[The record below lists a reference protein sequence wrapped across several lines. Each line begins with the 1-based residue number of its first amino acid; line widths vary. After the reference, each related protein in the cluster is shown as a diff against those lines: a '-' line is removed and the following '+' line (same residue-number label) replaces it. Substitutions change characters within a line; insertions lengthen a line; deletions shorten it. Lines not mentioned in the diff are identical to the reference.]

1 MKIKNRFFALLVL
14 CLSSL
19 LFFSCAKVDD
29 GAIASGI
36 NEYGDLNDGYVYIPV
51 GLGLSVDDGEST
63 RTLKHKGYYTSYLM
77 YFDYVMYYGPEDEP
91 RKYSCD
97 VKLEQSQIGL
107 EGLDKTKYAN
117 ILLQIKEQDLGKNFC
132 FSLVGAIIGDIGN
145 LDGTS
150 EGWKI
155 SSKGKIITD
164 GNTEGIE
171 SITLSKSTA
180 TFKLDFTFDTIDSL
194 GDEGAKGTFQL
205 NFKPTINISN
215 YHLENYHVVV
225 LLCKEVD
232 GEYVEVYGNHFESV
246 GIETGVSMDSP
257 MIECGQYLIKIYAYV
272 PEEDEGENAGKCFG
286 MYSSILEIYGGH
298 NEYYYV
304 DAEVDADRTFEAYHV
319 VSTAPVYSV
328 AKAMADELGGFI
340 LAE

>member
-29 GAIASGI
+29 AASASGI
-36 NEYGDLNDGYVYIPV
+36 NEYGNLNDGYVYIPV

-63 RTLKHKGYYTSYLM
+63 RTLKHEYKSNYLM
-77 YFDYVMYYGPEDEP
+77 CYDYVMYYGPEDEP

-97 VKLEQSQIGL
+97 VKLEQSETGL
-107 EGLDKTKYAN
+107 EGLDKTKYAE
-117 ILLQIKEQDLGKNFC
+117 ILLQIKEQDLEKNFC
-132 FSLVGAIIGDIGN
+132 FSLVGERSYEA
-145 LDGTS
+145 TP

-155 SSKGKIITD
+155 SAKGKIIT
-164 GNTEGIE
+164 GENSERIE

-180 TFKLDFTFDTIDSL
+180 AFKLDFTIDTIDSL
-194 GDEGAKGTFQL
+194 GDEGAKGQFRL
-205 NFKPTINISN
+205 DFNPTISR
-215 YHLENYHVVV
+215 ENYHVIV

-232 GEYVEVYGNHFESV
+232 GEYVEVYGKHFESAD
-246 GIETGVSMDSP
+246 IKTNGVYMDSP

-272 PEEDEGENAGKCFG
+272 PEEDEEEGGKYAGKCFG
-286 MYSSILEIYGGH
+286 MYSSILEIYGGY

-304 DAEVDADRTFEAYHV
+304 GADRTFETYHV
-319 VSTAPVYSV
+319 VSNAPDYSV
-328 AKAMADELGGFI
+328 AKAMADELEASF
-340 LAE
+340 

>member
-29 GAIASGI
+29 AASASGI
-36 NEYGDLNDGYVYIPV
+36 NEYGNLNDGYVYIPV
-51 GLGLSVDDGEST
+51 GLGLSVDEGEST
-63 RTLKHKGYYTSYLM
+63 RTLKHKGYDTSLYLM
-77 YFDYVMYYGPEDEP
+77 YYDYVMYYGPEDEP

-97 VKLEQSQIGL
+97 VKLEQSETSL
-107 EGLDKTKYAN
+107 EGLDIKKYAE
-117 ILLQIKEQDLGKNFC
+117 ILLQIKEQDLEKNFC
-132 FSLVGAIIGDIGN
+132 FSLVGARKGS
-145 LDGTS
+145 LGTS
-150 EGWKI
+150 EGWKL

-180 TFKLDFTFDTIDSL
+180 AFKLDFTFDTIDSL
-194 GDEGAKGTFQL
+194 GDVGAKGQFQL

-272 PEEDEGENAGKCFG
+272 PEGENAGKCFG
-286 MYSSILEIYGGH
+286 MYSSIIEIYGGH
-298 NEYYYV
+298 NECYSV
-304 DAEVDADRTFEAYHV
+304 NADVDADRTFEANHV
-319 VSTAPVYSV
+319 VPTAPVYSV
-328 AKAMADELGGFI
+328 AKAKADELGGFI

>member
-29 GAIASGI
+29 GASASGI

-63 RTLKHKGYYTSYLM
+63 RTLKHEYKSNYLM
-77 YFDYVMYYGPEDEP
+77 CYDYVMYYGPEDEP

-117 ILLQIKEQDLGKNFC
+117 ILLQIKEQDLEKNFC
-132 FSLVGAIIGDIGN
+132 FSLVGERSYEA
-145 LDGTS
+145 TP

-155 SSKGKIITD
+155 SAKGKIIT
-164 GNTEGIE
+164 GENSERIE

-180 TFKLDFTFDTIDSL
+180 AFKLDFTIDTIDSL
-194 GDEGAKGTFQL
+194 GDEGAKGQFRL
-205 NFKPTINISN
+205 DFNPTISR
-215 YHLENYHVVV
+215 ENYHVIV

-232 GEYVEVYGNHFESV
+232 GEYVEVYGKHFESAD
-246 GIETGVSMDSP
+246 IKTNGVYMDSP

-272 PEEDEGENAGKCFG
+272 PEEDEEEGGKYAGKCFG
-286 MYSSILEIYGGH
+286 MYSSILEIYGGY

-304 DAEVDADRTFEAYHV
+304 GADRTFETYHV
-319 VSTAPVYSV
+319 VSNAPDYSV
-328 AKAMADELGGFI
+328 AKAKADELGGFI

>member
-1 MKIKNRFFALLVL
+1 MKIKNKNRFFALLVL

-51 GLGLSVDDGEST
+51 GLGLSVDEGEST
-63 RTLKHKGYYTSYLM
+63 RTLKHKGYYTSLYLM
-77 YFDYVMYYGPEDEP
+77 YYDYVMYYGPEDEP

-97 VKLEQSQIGL
+97 VKLKQSEISL
-107 EGLDKTKYAN
+107 EGLDEKKYEE

-132 FSLVGAIIGDIGN
+132 FSLVGARIGN
-145 LDGTS
+145 LGTS

-155 SSKGKIITD
+155 SSKGKIIT
-164 GNTEGIE
+164 GENTERIE
-171 SITLSKSTA
+171 SITISKSTA

-194 GDEGAKGTFQL
+194 GDVGAKGQFQL
-205 NFKPTINISN
+205 NFNPTINISN

-246 GIETGVSMDSP
+246 GIETGVSMDST

-272 PEEDEGENAGKCFG
+272 PEGENAGKCFG

-298 NEYYYV
+298 NEKY
-304 DAEVDADRTFEAYHV
+304 DVDADRTFEANHV
-319 VSTAPVYSV
+319 VPTAPVYSV
-328 AKAMADELGGFI
+328 AKAKADELGGFI

>member
-63 RTLKHKGYYTSYLM
+63 RTLKHKGYYTSYLN

-97 VKLEQSQIGL
+97 VKLKQSQIGL
-107 EGLDKTKYAN
+107 EGLDIEKYAN

-132 FSLVGAIIGDIGN
+132 FSLVGAIRGDM
-145 LDGTS
+145 GTS
-150 EGWKI
+150 EGWKL
-155 SSKGKIITD
+155 SSKGKIIT
-164 GNTEGIE
+164 GENTEGIE

-180 TFKLDFTFDTIDSL
+180 TFSLNFTFDTIDSL

-272 PEEDEGENAGKCFG
+272 PEGENAGKCFG
-286 MYSSILEIYGGH
+286 MYSSIIEIYGGH
-298 NEYYYV
+298 NECYSV
-304 DAEVDADRTFEAYHV
+304 NADVDADRTFEANHV
-319 VSTAPVYSV
+319 VPTAPVYSV
-328 AKAMADELGGFI
+328 AKAKADELGGFI

>member
-29 GAIASGI
+29 AASASGI

-63 RTLKHKGYYTSYLM
+63 RTLKHKGYYTSYLN

-97 VKLEQSQIGL
+97 VKLKQSQIGL
-107 EGLDKTKYAN
+107 EGLDIEKYAN

-132 FSLVGAIIGDIGN
+132 FSLVGAIRGDM
-145 LDGTS
+145 GTS
-150 EGWKI
+150 EGWKL
-155 SSKGKIITD
+155 SSKGKIIT
-164 GNTEGIE
+164 GENTEGIE

-180 TFKLDFTFDTIDSL
+180 TFSLNFTFDTIDSL

-272 PEEDEGENAGKCFG
+272 PEGENAGKCFG
-286 MYSSILEIYGGH
+286 MYSSIIEIYGGH
-298 NEYYYV
+298 NECYSV
-304 DAEVDADRTFEAYHV
+304 NADVDADRTFEANHV
-319 VSTAPVYSV
+319 VPTAPVYSV
-328 AKAMADELGGFI
+328 AKAKADELGGFI

>member
-63 RTLKHKGYYTSYLM
+63 RTLKHKGYYTSYLN

-107 EGLDKTKYAN
+107 EGLNIEKYAN

-132 FSLVGAIIGDIGN
+132 FSLVGAIRGDM
-145 LDGTS
+145 GTS
-150 EGWKI
+150 EGWKL
-155 SSKGKIITD
+155 SSKGKIIT
-164 GNTEGIE
+164 GENTEGIE

-180 TFKLDFTFDTIDSL
+180 TFSLNFTFDTIDSL

-272 PEEDEGENAGKCFG
+272 PEGENAGKCFG
-286 MYSSILEIYGGH
+286 MYSSIIEIYGGH
-298 NEYYYV
+298 NECYSV
-304 DAEVDADRTFEAYHV
+304 NADVDADRTFEANHV
-319 VSTAPVYSV
+319 VPTAPVYSV
-328 AKAMADELGGFI
+328 AKAKADELGGFI

>member
-63 RTLKHKGYYTSYLM
+63 RTLKHKGYYTSLYLM
-77 YFDYVMYYGPEDEP
+77 YYDYVMYYGPEDEP

-97 VKLEQSQIGL
+97 VKLEQSEISL
-107 EGLDKTKYAN
+107 EGLDIEKYAN

-132 FSLVGAIIGDIGN
+132 FSLVGAIRGDM
-145 LDGTS
+145 GTS

-180 TFKLDFTFDTIDSL
+180 TFSLNFTFDTIDSL

-272 PEEDEGENAGKCFG
+272 PEGENAGKCFG
-286 MYSSILEIYGGH
+286 MYSSIIEIYGGH
-298 NEYYYV
+298 NECYSV
-304 DAEVDADRTFEAYHV
+304 NADRTFEANHV
-319 VSTAPVYSV
+319 VPTAPVYSV
-328 AKAMADELGGFI
+328 AKAKADELGGFI

>member
-29 GAIASGI
+29 AASASGI

-51 GLGLSVDDGEST
+51 GLGLSVDEGEST
-63 RTLKHKGYYTSYLM
+63 RTLKHKGYYTSLYLM
-77 YFDYVMYYGPEDEP
+77 YYDYVMYYGPEDEP

-97 VKLEQSQIGL
+97 VKLEQSEISL
-107 EGLDKTKYAN
+107 EGLDEKKYEE

-132 FSLVGAIIGDIGN
+132 FSLVGARKGN
-145 LDGTS
+145 LGTS
-150 EGWKI
+150 EGWKL
-155 SSKGKIITD
+155 SSKGKIIT
-164 GNTEGIE
+164 GENTEGIE

-180 TFKLDFTFDTIDSL
+180 AFKLDFTFDTIDSL
-194 GDEGAKGTFQL
+194 GDVGAKGQFQL
-205 NFKPTINISN
+205 NFNPTINISN

-232 GEYVEVYGNHFESV
+232 GEYVEVYGNYFESV
-246 GIETGVSMDSP
+246 GIETGVSMDST

-272 PEEDEGENAGKCFG
+272 PEGENAGKCFG
-286 MYSSILEIYGGH
+286 MYSSIIEIYGGH
-298 NEYYYV
+298 NECYSV
-304 DAEVDADRTFEAYHV
+304 NADVDADRTFEANHV
-319 VSTAPVYSV
+319 VPTAPVYSV
-328 AKAMADELGGFI
+328 AKAKADELGGFI

>member
-63 RTLKHKGYYTSYLM
+63 RTLKHKGYYTSYLN

-107 EGLDKTKYAN
+107 EGLDIEKYAN

-132 FSLVGAIIGDIGN
+132 FSLVGAIRGDM
-145 LDGTS
+145 GTS
-150 EGWKI
+150 EGWKL
-155 SSKGKIITD
+155 SSKGKIIT
-164 GNTEGIE
+164 GENTEGIE

-180 TFKLDFTFDTIDSL
+180 TFSLNFTFDTIDSL
-194 GDEGAKGTFQL
+194 GDVGAKGQFQL

-272 PEEDEGENAGKCFG
+272 PEGENAGKCFG
-286 MYSSILEIYGGH
+286 MYSSIIEIYGGH
-298 NEYYYV
+298 NECYSV
-304 DAEVDADRTFEAYHV
+304 NADVDADRTFEANHV
-319 VSTAPVYSV
+319 VPTAPVYSV
-328 AKAMADELGGFI
+328 AKAKADELGGFI

>member
-36 NEYGDLNDGYVYIPV
+36 NEYGNLNDGYVYIPV

-63 RTLKHKGYYTSYLM
+63 RTLKHEYKSNYLM
-77 YFDYVMYYGPEDEP
+77 CYDYVMYYGPEDEP

-97 VKLEQSQIGL
+97 VKLVQSETGL
-107 EGLDKTKYAN
+107 EGLDKTKYAE
-117 ILLQIKEQDLGKNFC
+117 ILLQIKEQDLEKNFC
-132 FSLVGAIIGDIGN
+132 FSLVGERSYEA
-145 LDGTS
+145 TPE

-155 SSKGKIITD
+155 SAKGKIIT
-164 GNTEGIE
+164 GENSERIE

-180 TFKLDFTFDTIDSL
+180 AFKLDFTIDTIDSL
-194 GDEGAKGTFQL
+194 GDEGAKGQFRL
-205 NFKPTINISN
+205 DFNPTISR
-215 YHLENYHVVV
+215 ENYHVIV

-232 GEYVEVYGNHFESV
+232 GEYVEVYGKHFESAD
-246 GIETGVSMDSP
+246 IKTNGVYMDSP

-272 PEEDEGENAGKCFG
+272 PEEDEEEGGKYAGKCFG
-286 MYSSILEIYGGH
+286 MYSSILEIYGGY

-304 DAEVDADRTFEAYHV
+304 GADRTFETYHV
-319 VSTAPVYSV
+319 VPTAPDYSV
-328 AKAMADELGGFI
+328 AKAMADELEASF
-340 LAE
+340 

>member
-63 RTLKHKGYYTSYLM
+63 RTLKHKGYYTSLYLM
-77 YFDYVMYYGPEDEP
+77 YYDYVMYYGPEDEP

-97 VKLEQSQIGL
+97 VKLEQSETSL
-107 EGLDKTKYAN
+107 EGLDIKKYAE

-132 FSLVGAIIGDIGN
+132 FSLVGARRGN
-145 LDGTS
+145 LGTS

-272 PEEDEGENAGKCFG
+272 PEGENAGKCFG
-286 MYSSILEIYGGH
+286 MYSSIIEIYGGH
-298 NEYYYV
+298 NECYSV
-304 DAEVDADRTFEAYHV
+304 NADVDADRTFEANHV
-319 VSTAPVYSV
+319 VPTAPVYSV
-328 AKAMADELGGFI
+328 AKAKADELGGFI

>member
-1 MKIKNRFFALLVL
+1 MKIKNRFFELLVL

-29 GAIASGI
+29 AASASGI

-63 RTLKHKGYYTSYLM
+63 RTLKHKGYYTSLYLM
-77 YFDYVMYYGPEDEP
+77 YYDYVMYYGPEDEP

-97 VKLEQSQIGL
+97 VKLVQSETSL

-132 FSLVGAIIGDIGN
+132 FSLVGARKGN
-145 LDGTS
+145 LGTS
-150 EGWKI
+150 EGWKL

-164 GNTEGIE
+164 GNTEGTE

-180 TFKLDFTFDTIDSL
+180 AFKLDFTFDTIDSL
-194 GDEGAKGTFQL
+194 GDVGAKGQFQL

-298 NEYYYV
+298 NEYYR
-304 DAEVDADRTFEAYHV
+304 VDADEDVGRTFEANHV
-319 VSTAPVYSV
+319 VPTAPVYSV

>member
-36 NEYGDLNDGYVYIPV
+36 NEYGNLNDGYVYIPV

-63 RTLKHKGYYTSYLM
+63 RTLKHKGYYTSLYLM
-77 YFDYVMYYGPEDEP
+77 YYDYVMYYGPEDEP

-97 VKLEQSQIGL
+97 VKLVQSETSL

-132 FSLVGAIIGDIGN
+132 FSLVGARKGN
-145 LDGTS
+145 LGTS
-150 EGWKI
+150 EGWKL

-180 TFKLDFTFDTIDSL
+180 TFSLNFTFDTIDSL

-246 GIETGVSMDSP
+246 GIETGVSMDST

-272 PEEDEGENAGKCFG
+272 PEGDEGENAGKCFG

-298 NEYYYV
+298 NEYYNV
-304 DAEVDADRTFEAYHV
+304 DAEVDAVRTFEANHV
-319 VSTAPVYSV
+319 VPTAPVYSV
-328 AKAMADELGGFI
+328 AKAMADELEASF
-340 LAE
+340 

>member
-51 GLGLSVDDGEST
+51 GLGLSVDEGEST
-63 RTLKHKGYYTSYLM
+63 RTLKHKGYDTSLYLM
-77 YFDYVMYYGPEDEP
+77 YYDYVMYYGPEDEP

-97 VKLEQSQIGL
+97 VKLEQSETSL
-107 EGLDKTKYAN
+107 EGLDIKKYAE
-117 ILLQIKEQDLGKNFC
+117 ILLQIKEQDLEKNFC
-132 FSLVGAIIGDIGN
+132 FSLVGARKGS
-145 LDGTS
+145 LGTS
-150 EGWKI
+150 EGWKL

-194 GDEGAKGTFQL
+194 GDVGAKGQFQL

-272 PEEDEGENAGKCFG
+272 PEGENAGKCFG
-286 MYSSILEIYGGH
+286 MYSSIIEIYGGH
-298 NEYYYV
+298 NECYSV
-304 DAEVDADRTFEAYHV
+304 NADVDADRTFEANHV
-319 VSTAPVYSV
+319 VPTAPVYSV
-328 AKAMADELGGFI
+328 AKAKADELGGFI

>member
-14 CLSSL
+14 CLSYL

-29 GAIASGI
+29 AASASGI

-97 VKLEQSQIGL
+97 VKLEQSQIRL
-107 EGLDKTKYAN
+107 EGLDIEKYAN

-132 FSLVGAIIGDIGN
+132 FSLVGAIRGDM
-145 LDGTS
+145 GTS
-150 EGWKI
+150 EGWKL
-155 SSKGKIITD
+155 SSKGKIIT
-164 GNTEGIE
+164 GENTEGIE

-180 TFKLDFTFDTIDSL
+180 AFKLDFTFDTIDSL

-215 YHLENYHVVV
+215 YHPENYHVVV

-272 PEEDEGENAGKCFG
+272 PEGENAGKCFG

-298 NEYYYV
+298 YENYR
-304 DAEVDADRTFEAYHV
+304 VDADRTFEAYHV
-319 VSTAPVYSV
+319 VPTAPVYSV
-328 AKAMADELGGFI
+328 AKAKADELGGFI

>member
-51 GLGLSVDDGEST
+51 GLGVSVDDGEST
-63 RTLKHKGYYTSYLM
+63 RTLKHKGYYTSYLN

-107 EGLDKTKYAN
+107 EGLDIEKYAN

-132 FSLVGAIIGDIGN
+132 FSLVGAIRGDM
-145 LDGTS
+145 GTS
-150 EGWKI
+150 EGWKL
-155 SSKGKIITD
+155 SSKGKIIT
-164 GNTEGIE
+164 GENTEGIE

-180 TFKLDFTFDTIDSL
+180 TFSLNFTFDTIDSL

-272 PEEDEGENAGKCFG
+272 PEGENAGKCFG
-286 MYSSILEIYGGH
+286 MYSSIIEIYGGH
-298 NEYYYV
+298 NECYSV
-304 DAEVDADRTFEAYHV
+304 NADVDADRTFEANHV
-319 VSTAPVYSV
+319 VPTAPVYSV
-328 AKAMADELGGFI
+328 AKAKADELGGFI

>member
-29 GAIASGI
+29 AASASGI

-51 GLGLSVDDGEST
+51 GLGLSVDEGEST
-63 RTLKHKGYYTSYLM
+63 RTLKHKGYYTSLYLM
-77 YFDYVMYYGPEDEP
+77 YYDYVMYYGPEDEP

-97 VKLEQSQIGL
+97 VKLEQSEISL
-107 EGLDKTKYAN
+107 EGLDEKKYEE

-132 FSLVGAIIGDIGN
+132 FSLVGARKGN
-145 LDGTS
+145 LGTS
-150 EGWKI
+150 EGWKL
-155 SSKGKIITD
+155 SSKGKIIT
-164 GNTEGIE
+164 GENTEGIE

-180 TFKLDFTFDTIDSL
+180 AFKLDFTFETIDSL
-194 GDEGAKGTFQL
+194 GDEGAKGKFQL

-272 PEEDEGENAGKCFG
+272 PEGENAGKCFG

-304 DAEVDADRTFEAYHV
+304 DAEVDAGRTFEANHV
-319 VSTAPVYSV
+319 VPTAPVYSV
-328 AKAMADELGGFI
+328 AKAKADELGGFI

>member
-29 GAIASGI
+29 AASASGI

-63 RTLKHKGYYTSYLM
+63 RTLKHEYKSNYLM
-77 YFDYVMYYGPEDEP
+77 CYDYVMYYGPEDEP

-97 VKLEQSQIGL
+97 VKLEQSETGL
-107 EGLDKTKYAN
+107 EGLDKTKYAE
-117 ILLQIKEQDLGKNFC
+117 ILLQIKEQDLEKNFC
-132 FSLVGAIIGDIGN
+132 FSLVGERSYEA
-145 LDGTS
+145 TP

-155 SSKGKIITD
+155 SAKGKIIT
-164 GNTEGIE
+164 GENSERIE

-180 TFKLDFTFDTIDSL
+180 AFKLDFTIDTIDSL
-194 GDEGAKGTFQL
+194 GDEGAKGQFQL
-205 NFKPTINISN
+205 DFNPTISR
-215 YHLENYHVVV
+215 ENYHVIV

-232 GEYVEVYGNHFESV
+232 GEYVEVYGKHFESAD
-246 GIETGVSMDSP
+246 IKTNGVYMDSP

-272 PEEDEGENAGKCFG
+272 PEEDEEEGGKYAGKCFG
-286 MYSSILEIYGGH
+286 MYSSILEIYGGY

-304 DAEVDADRTFEAYHV
+304 GADRTFETYHV
-319 VSTAPVYSV
+319 VSNAPDYSV
-328 AKAMADELGGFI
+328 AKAKADELGGFI

>member
-29 GAIASGI
+29 AASASGI

-63 RTLKHKGYYTSYLM
+63 RTLKHKGYYTSLYLM
-77 YFDYVMYYGPEDEP
+77 YYDYVMYYGPEDEP

-97 VKLEQSQIGL
+97 VKLEQSETSL
-107 EGLDKTKYAN
+107 EGLDIKKYAN

-132 FSLVGAIIGDIGN
+132 FSLVGARKGS
-145 LDGTS
+145 LGTS

-164 GNTEGIE
+164 KNSEGTER
-171 SITLSKSTA
+171 ITLSKSTA
-180 TFKLDFTFDTIDSL
+180 AFKLDFTFDTIDSL
-194 GDEGAKGTFQL
+194 GDVGAKGTFQL
-205 NFKPTINISN
+205 NFNPTINISN

-272 PEEDEGENAGKCFG
+272 PEGENAGKCFG

-298 NEYYYV
+298 NEYYR
-304 DAEVDADRTFEAYHV
+304 VDADVDVGRTFEANHV
-319 VSTAPVYSV
+319 VPTAPDYSD

>member
-29 GAIASGI
+29 AASASGI

-63 RTLKHKGYYTSYLM
+63 RTLKHKGYYTSYLN

-97 VKLEQSQIGL
+97 VKLEQSQTRL
-107 EGLDKTKYAN
+107 EGLDIEKYAN

-132 FSLVGAIIGDIGN
+132 FSLVGAIRGDM
-145 LDGTS
+145 GTS
-150 EGWKI
+150 EGWKL

-164 GNTEGIE
+164 KNSEGTE

-180 TFKLDFTFDTIDSL
+180 TFSLNFTFDTIDSL

-272 PEEDEGENAGKCFG
+272 PEEDEGKYAGKCFG
-286 MYSSILEIYGGH
+286 MYSSIIEIYGGH
-298 NEYYYV
+298 NECYSV
-304 DAEVDADRTFEAYHV
+304 NADVDADRTFEANHV
-319 VSTAPVYSV
+319 VPTAPVYSV
-328 AKAMADELGGFI
+328 AKAKADELGGFI

>member
-63 RTLKHKGYYTSYLM
+63 RTLKHKGYYTSYLN

-97 VKLEQSQIGL
+97 VKLEQSQTRL
-107 EGLDKTKYAN
+107 EGLDIEKYAN

-132 FSLVGAIIGDIGN
+132 FSLVGAIRGDM
-145 LDGTS
+145 GTS
-150 EGWKI
+150 EGWKL

-180 TFKLDFTFDTIDSL
+180 TFSLNFTFDTIDSL

-272 PEEDEGENAGKCFG
+272 PEGENAGKCFG
-286 MYSSILEIYGGH
+286 MYSSIIEIYGGH
-298 NEYYYV
+298 NECYSV
-304 DAEVDADRTFEAYHV
+304 NADVDADRTFEANHV
-319 VSTAPVYSV
+319 VPTAPVYSV
-328 AKAMADELGGFI
+328 AKAKADELGGFI

>member
-29 GAIASGI
+29 GASASGI

-63 RTLKHKGYYTSYLM
+63 RTLKHKGYYTSLYLM
-77 YFDYVMYYGPEDEP
+77 YYDYVMYYGPEDEP

-97 VKLEQSQIGL
+97 VKLVQSETSL

-132 FSLVGAIIGDIGN
+132 FSLVGARKGN
-145 LDGTS
+145 LGTS
-150 EGWKI
+150 EGWKL

-180 TFKLDFTFDTIDSL
+180 TFSLNFTFDTIDSL

-246 GIETGVSMDSP
+246 GIETGVSMDST

-272 PEEDEGENAGKCFG
+272 PEGDEGENAGKCFG

-298 NEYYYV
+298 NEYYRV
-304 DAEVDADRTFEAYHV
+304 DAEVDADRTFEAHHV
-319 VSTAPVYSV
+319 VPTAPDYSV
-328 AKAMADELGGFI
+328 AKAMADELEASF
-340 LAE
+340 

>member
-29 GAIASGI
+29 AASASGI
-36 NEYGDLNDGYVYIPV
+36 NEYGNLNDGYVYIPV
-51 GLGLSVDDGEST
+51 ELGLSVDDGEST
-63 RTLKHKGYYTSYLM
+63 RTLKHKGYYTSLYLM
-77 YFDYVMYYGPEDEP
+77 YYDYVMYYGPEDEP

-97 VKLEQSQIGL
+97 VKLEQSEISL
-107 EGLDKTKYAN
+107 EGLDIEKYAN

-132 FSLVGAIIGDIGN
+132 FSLVGARRGN
-145 LDGTS
+145 LGTS

-205 NFKPTINISN
+205 NFNPTINISN

-257 MIECGQYLIKIYAYV
+257 MIECGQYLIQIYAYV
-272 PEEDEGENAGKCFG
+272 PEGENARK
-286 MYSSILEIYGGH
+286 
-298 NEYYYV
+298 
-304 DAEVDADRTFEAYHV
+304 
-319 VSTAPVYSV
+319 
-328 AKAMADELGGFI
+328 
-340 LAE
+340 

>member
-29 GAIASGI
+29 AASASGI

-51 GLGLSVDDGEST
+51 GLGLSVDEGEST
-63 RTLKHKGYYTSYLM
+63 RTLKHKGYYTSLYLM
-77 YFDYVMYYGPEDEP
+77 YYDYVMYYGPEDEP

-97 VKLEQSQIGL
+97 VKLEQSETSL
-107 EGLDKTKYAN
+107 EGLDEKKYEE

-132 FSLVGAIIGDIGN
+132 FSLVGARKGS
-145 LDGTS
+145 LGTS
-150 EGWKI
+150 EGWKL

-180 TFKLDFTFDTIDSL
+180 TFSLNFTFDTIDSL

-246 GIETGVSMDSP
+246 GIETGVSMDST

-272 PEEDEGENAGKCFG
+272 PEGENAGKCFG
-286 MYSSILEIYGGH
+286 MYSSIIEIYGGH

-304 DAEVDADRTFEAYHV
+304 GAEVDAGRTFEANHV
-319 VSTAPVYSV
+319 VPTAPVYSV
-328 AKAMADELGGFI
+328 AKAKADELGGFI

>member
-29 GAIASGI
+29 AASASGI

-63 RTLKHKGYYTSYLM
+63 RTLKHKGYYTSNYLM
-77 YFDYVMYYGPEDEP
+77 YFDYVMYYGPVDEP

-97 VKLEQSQIGL
+97 VKLEQSETGL

-117 ILLQIKEQDLGKNFC
+117 ILLQIKEQDLEKNFY
-132 FSLVGAIIGDIGN
+132 FSLVGAIIGDI
-145 LDGTS
+145 GTS

-155 SSKGKIITD
+155 SSKGKIITEE
-164 GNTEGIE
+164 NSEGIE

-194 GDEGAKGTFQL
+194 GDEGAKGTFQV
-205 NFKPTINISN
+205 NFNPTINISN

-272 PEEDEGENAGKCFG
+272 PEGENAGKCFG

-319 VSTAPVYSV
+319 VLTAPVYSV
-328 AKAMADELGGFI
+328 AKAKADELGGFI

>member
-36 NEYGDLNDGYVYIPV
+36 NEYGNLNDGYVYIPV

-97 VKLEQSQIGL
+97 VKLEQSEISL
-107 EGLDKTKYAN
+107 EGLDIEKYAN

-132 FSLVGAIIGDIGN
+132 FSLVGARKGS
-145 LDGTS
+145 LGTS
-150 EGWKI
+150 EGWKL
-155 SSKGKIITD
+155 SSKGKIIT
-164 GNTEGIE
+164 GENTEGIE

-180 TFKLDFTFDTIDSL
+180 AFKLDFTFDTIDSL

-304 DAEVDADRTFEAYHV
+304 GADRTFETYHV
-319 VSTAPVYSV
+319 VPTAPVYSV
-328 AKAMADELGGFI
+328 AKAKADELGGFS

>member
-51 GLGLSVDDGEST
+51 GLGLSVDEGEST
-63 RTLKHKGYYTSYLM
+63 RTLKHKGYNTSLYLM
-77 YFDYVMYYGPEDEP
+77 YYDYVMYYGPEDEP

-97 VKLEQSQIGL
+97 VKLEQSEISL
-107 EGLDKTKYAN
+107 EGLDIKKYAE
-117 ILLQIKEQDLGKNFC
+117 ILLQIKEQDLEKNFC
-132 FSLVGAIIGDIGN
+132 FSLVGARKGS
-145 LDGTS
+145 LGTS
-150 EGWKI
+150 EGWKL

-180 TFKLDFTFDTIDSL
+180 AFKLDFTFDTIDSL
-194 GDEGAKGTFQL
+194 GDVGAKGQFQL

-272 PEEDEGENAGKCFG
+272 PEGENAGKCFG
-286 MYSSILEIYGGH
+286 MYSSIIEIYGGH
-298 NEYYYV
+298 NECYSV
-304 DAEVDADRTFEAYHV
+304 NADVDADRTFEANHV
-319 VSTAPVYSV
+319 VPTAPVYSV
-328 AKAMADELGGFI
+328 AKAKADELGGFI

>member
-63 RTLKHKGYYTSYLM
+63 RTLKHKGYYTSYLN

-132 FSLVGAIIGDIGN
+132 FSLVGAIRGDM
-145 LDGTS
+145 GTS
-150 EGWKI
+150 EGWKL
-155 SSKGKIITD
+155 SSKGKIIT
-164 GNTEGIE
+164 GENTEGIE

-180 TFKLDFTFDTIDSL
+180 TFSLNFTFDTIDSL

-272 PEEDEGENAGKCFG
+272 PEGENAGKCFG
-286 MYSSILEIYGGH
+286 MYSSIIEIYGGH
-298 NEYYYV
+298 NECYSV
-304 DAEVDADRTFEAYHV
+304 NADVDADRTFEANHV
-319 VSTAPVYSV
+319 VPTAPVYSV
-328 AKAMADELGGFI
+328 AKAKADELGGFI

>member
-63 RTLKHKGYYTSYLM
+63 RTLKHKGYYTSLYLM
-77 YFDYVMYYGPEDEP
+77 YYDYVMYYGPEDEP

-97 VKLEQSQIGL
+97 VKLVQSETSL

-132 FSLVGAIIGDIGN
+132 FSLVGARKGN
-145 LDGTS
+145 LGTS
-150 EGWKI
+150 EGWKL

-164 GNTEGIE
+164 ENSEGIE

-180 TFKLDFTFDTIDSL
+180 TFSLNFTFDTIDSL
-194 GDEGAKGTFQL
+194 GDVGAKGTFQL
-205 NFKPTINISN
+205 NFNPTINISN

-298 NEYYYV
+298 NECYSV
-304 DAEVDADRTFEAYHV
+304 NANVDADRTFETYHV

>member
-29 GAIASGI
+29 AASASGI

-63 RTLKHKGYYTSYLM
+63 RTLKHKGYYTSYLN

-107 EGLDKTKYAN
+107 EGLDIEKYAN

-132 FSLVGAIIGDIGN
+132 FSLVGAIRGDM
-145 LDGTS
+145 GTS
-150 EGWKI
+150 EGWKL
-155 SSKGKIITD
+155 SSKGKIIT
-164 GNTEGIE
+164 GENTEGIE

-272 PEEDEGENAGKCFG
+272 PEGENAGKCFG
-286 MYSSILEIYGGH
+286 MYSSIIEIYGGH
-298 NEYYYV
+298 NECYSV
-304 DAEVDADRTFEAYHV
+304 NADVDADRTFEANHV
-319 VSTAPVYSV
+319 VPTAPVYSV
-328 AKAMADELGGFI
+328 AKAKADELGGFI

>member
-29 GAIASGI
+29 AASASGI

-51 GLGLSVDDGEST
+51 GLGLSVDEGEST
-63 RTLKHKGYYTSYLM
+63 RTLKHKGYYTSLYLM
-77 YFDYVMYYGPEDEP
+77 YYDYVMYYGPEDEP

-97 VKLEQSQIGL
+97 VKLEQSETSL
-107 EGLDKTKYAN
+107 EGLDEKKYEE

-132 FSLVGAIIGDIGN
+132 FSLVGARKGS
-145 LDGTS
+145 LGTS
-150 EGWKI
+150 EGWKL

-180 TFKLDFTFDTIDSL
+180 TFSLNFTFDTIDSL

-246 GIETGVSMDSP
+246 GIETGVSMDST

-272 PEEDEGENAGKCFG
+272 PEGENAGKCFG
-286 MYSSILEIYGGH
+286 MYSSIIEIYGGH
-298 NEYYYV
+298 NECYSV
-304 DAEVDADRTFEAYHV
+304 NADVDADRTFEANHV
-319 VSTAPVYSV
+319 VPTAPVYSV
-328 AKAMADELGGFI
+328 AKAKADELGGFI

>member
-36 NEYGDLNDGYVYIPV
+36 NEYGNLNDGYVYIPV

-63 RTLKHKGYYTSYLM
+63 RTLKHKGYYTSYLN
-77 YFDYVMYYGPEDEP
+77 YFDYVMYYGPEYEP

-97 VKLEQSQIGL
+97 VKLKQSQIGL
-107 EGLDKTKYAN
+107 EGLDEKKYEE

-132 FSLVGAIIGDIGN
+132 FSLVGAIRGDM
-145 LDGTS
+145 GTS
-150 EGWKI
+150 EGWKL
-155 SSKGKIITD
+155 SSKGKIIT
-164 GNTEGIE
+164 GENTEGIE

-180 TFKLDFTFDTIDSL
+180 AFSLNFTFDTIDSL

-272 PEEDEGENAGKCFG
+272 PEGENAGKCFG
-286 MYSSILEIYGGH
+286 MYSSIIEIYGGH
-298 NEYYYV
+298 NECYSV
-304 DAEVDADRTFEAYHV
+304 NADVDADRTFEANHV
-319 VSTAPVYSV
+319 VPTAPVYSV
-328 AKAMADELGGFI
+328 AKAKADELGGFI

>member
-36 NEYGDLNDGYVYIPV
+36 NEYGNLNDGYVYIPV
-51 GLGLSVDDGEST
+51 ELGLSVDDGEST
-63 RTLKHKGYYTSYLM
+63 RTLKHKGYYTSLYLM
-77 YFDYVMYYGPEDEP
+77 CYDYVMYYGPEDEP

-97 VKLEQSQIGL
+97 VKLEQSEISL
-107 EGLDKTKYAN
+107 EGLDIEKYAN

-132 FSLVGAIIGDIGN
+132 FSLVGARIGN
-145 LDGTS
+145 LGTS

-180 TFKLDFTFDTIDSL
+180 TFSLNFTFDTIDSL

-272 PEEDEGENAGKCFG
+272 PEGENAGKCFG
-286 MYSSILEIYGGH
+286 MYSSIIEIYGGH
-298 NEYYYV
+298 NECYSV
-304 DAEVDADRTFEAYHV
+304 NADRTFEANHV
-319 VSTAPVYSV
+319 VPTAPVYSV
-328 AKAMADELGGFI
+328 AKAKADELGGFI